1 MNSDYVHQLTEGSC
15 KNTSVMMVIISYDFL
30 KKIYPDIDQVSFQID
45 YSAENID
52 RIRDIYEEFRQYSL
66 HPHPLD
72 YIKLN
77 GYLYEIVY
85 FLLSRCVVENQTED
99 KKMNHTRKKVLNYI
113 EAHYREDITL
123 KMISEAFGM
132 SESHFSRKFHQFF
145 GISFKHYVDRYRIY
159 QAFNDIIRSSKSMQQ
174 IAMEHGFPNI
184 KSFIAHF
191 KKEYGITPY
200 QYRKN
205 YFQTQN
211 SKK

>member
-85 FLLSRCVVENQTED
+85 FLLSRCVFEKKTED
-99 KKMNHTRKKVLNYI
+99 KKIIKNI
-113 EAHYREDITL
+113 ETN
-123 KMISEAFGM
+123 F
-132 SESHFSRKFHQFF
+132 
-145 GISFKHYVDRYRIY
+145 
-159 QAFNDIIRSSKSMQQ
+159 
-174 IAMEHGFPNI
+174 NI
-184 KSFIAHF
+184 KLKE
-191 KKEYGITPY
+191 KKKT
-200 QYRKN
+200 
-205 YFQTQN
+205 
-211 SKK
+211 